1 MRSEAAMAI
10 WIVRATWIEDED
22 EVSEQWEVNAAT
34 AHEAVEDV
42 TAHIRF
48 PPHHVEA
55 RMRAREDKNAPTT
68 SDLRPRQAR
77 RIPPQ

>member
-1 MRSEAAMAI
+1 MAT
-10 WIVRATWIEDED
+10 WILRATWIEDEG
-22 EVSEQWEVNAAT
+22 EVSERWEVNAAT

-55 RMRAREDKNAPTT
+55 RMHPQEDKNAPTT
-68 SDLRPRQAR
+68 SDLRPGQAR
-77 RIPPQ
+77 RMPPQ

>member
-1 MRSEAAMAI
+1 MAI

-22 EVSEQWEVNAAT
+22 EVSERWEVNAAT

-48 PPHHVEA
+48 APHHVGV
-55 RMRAREDKNAPTT
+55 RMRR
-68 SDLRPRQAR
+68 LRATFVRGR
-77 RIPPQ
+77 RDVCRPSERMKADEHP

>member
-1 MRSEAAMAI
+1 MAI

-55 RMRAREDKNAPTT
+55 RMRPQEGKNAPTT
-68 SDLRPRQAR
+68 SDLRPGQAR